1 MADIQKSNIQ
11 FLLRFLD
18 EAIKCGEIS
27 GDKKKHIMENN
38 DLIDFFQEDH
48 NVCDECDEC
57 VKLVE
62 TLEDTLKELSTLKKK
77 IRSDGL
83 DYLLDEDEK
92 TFDGRTTFPEDDNPE
107 TNQFI
112 IRYIQLTIDDFETV
126 EEKCSDKVVY
136 KIFKRG
142 YDKNQGFTLNG
153 DEAFVNG
160 TSCGVITGPD
170 STFPIYDLKGLC
182 LYELDNII
190 DEYYR

>member
-38 DLIDFFQEDH
+38 DLIDFFQEEH

>member
-1 MADIQKSNIQ
+1 MSDIQKSNIR

-27 GDKKKHIMENN
+27 GDRKKHIMENN
-38 DLIDFFQEDH
+38 DLNEFFQEEH
-48 NVCDECDEC
+48 YVRDE
-57 VKLVE
+57 LVE
-62 TLEDTLKELSTLKKK
+62 TLQDTLKELSTLKEKN
-77 IRSDGL
+77 RSDGL

-92 TFDGRTTFPEDDNPE
+92 TFEGRTTFPEDDNPD
-107 TNQFI
+107 TNKFI

>member
-18 EAIKCGEIS
+18 EAINCGEIS

-182 LYELDNII
+182 LYDLDNII